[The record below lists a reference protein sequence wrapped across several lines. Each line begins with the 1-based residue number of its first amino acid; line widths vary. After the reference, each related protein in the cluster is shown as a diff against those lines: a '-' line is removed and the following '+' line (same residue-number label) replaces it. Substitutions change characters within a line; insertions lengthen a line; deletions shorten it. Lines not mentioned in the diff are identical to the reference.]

1 VAAEDGNGVA
11 ATVGAAIPADDGDGA
26 VRKPLSPVQKAAKK
40 RRVARA
46 ALRAKMRARVAEA
59 DLLAAAATTAR
70 RHQQT
75 EESRTALA
83 ARRERRVVEAAD
95 GTRPIDMRAQ
105 VSLVQR
111 TSAVTTADDG
121 SSGAVR
127 SVEAADGLPT
137 ALMEASDGP
146 RKVKLDSG
154 ARFTMAGTDW
164 TSWGDKSTEPAPI
177 DAVEGIGGFLLDVLG
192 VWTFDI
198 TNVFGQVVRV
208 QACIV
213 EGCTSEFLLGV
224 DFLREH
230 RATMDFDK
238 NEVRYDEDEKLVVI
252 PFRTFDGGGSGKVA
266 AVRMVSRAR
275 LARSTVTPVE
285 ISVAAEDGERGNFL
299 PDKTHGSV
307 LLAATVTEARGGKA
321 WVPAVDTEGSRVK
334 LPSKRE
340 LGTWIPINQDMKVL
354 ALNGETSKEKISEWL
369 KELGDDATPLEDEK
383 DVNIGTQDKARP
395 ALVLRLLRAY
405 RGVTGNKGAC
415 PPATKLNVRHHI
427 DTGTAAPV
435 MLKRRRQAQ
444 TEDAVTEQNVDTMLG
459 AGVIEEGNGAWGFPV
474 VLVRKKDVRCASA

>member
-1 VAAEDGNGVA
+1 VE
-11 ATVGAAIPADDGDGA
+11 
-26 VRKPLSPVQKAAKK
+26 
-40 RRVARA
+40 
-46 ALRAKMRARVAEA
+46 
-59 DLLAAAATTAR
+59 
-70 RHQQT
+70 
-75 EESRTALA
+75 
-83 ARRERRVVEAAD
+83 EAAD
-95 GTRPIDMRAQ
+95 GTRPIDKRAQ

-127 SVEAADGLPT
+127 SVEADDGLPT
-137 ALMEASDGP
+137 ALMEVSGGP

-154 ARFTMAGTDW
+154 SRFTVAGSDW
-164 TSWGDKSTEPAPI
+164 TSWEDKLTS
-177 DAVEGIGGFLLDVLG
+177 VEGISGFLLDVLG
-192 VWTFDI
+192 VWTFDM
-198 TNVFGQVVRV
+198 TNVFGPVVRV

-285 ISVAAEDGERGNFL
+285 ISVAAEDGERGIFL

-321 WVPAVDTEGSRVK
+321 WVPAVNTGGSRAK

-340 LGTWIPINQDMKVL
+340 LGTWIPIDQDMKVL

-383 DVNIGTQDKARP
+383 DVNIGTQDKAGR
-395 ALVLRLLRAY
+395 ALVLCLLRAY

-444 TEDAVTEQNVDTMLG
+444 TEGAERGHHVGRGRHRGGQRSVGLPGGLG
-459 AGVIEEGNGAWGFPV
+459 PEDG
-474 VLVRKKDVRCASA
+474 R